1 MSKLIAIDGVDASG
15 KQTHTELLTKRLIE
29 DGYKVKKISFPD
41 YDSPSSALVKMYLS
55 GEFGKNPY
63 DVNAYAASSFFAAD
77 RFASYRMNWKKDY
90 EDKETIIIA
99 DRYTSSNMIHQAS
112 KLSDREEVNKFL
124 DWLYELEFKI
134 YGLPEPD
141 VTFFLDM
148 PVEYAKQLMQS
159 RENKFDKSQNKDI
172 HESNSDYLLKSYESA
187 LYVAKKL
194 NWTRIKCVL
203 DGRIRTIEEINNE
216 LYQKA
221 LEVF

>member
-1 MSKLIAIDGVDASG
+1 
-15 KQTHTELLTKRLIE
+15 
-29 DGYKVKKISFPD
+29 
-41 YDSPSSALVKMYLS
+41 
-55 GEFGKNPY
+55 
-63 DVNAYAASSFFAAD
+63 
-77 RFASYRMNWKKDY
+77 
-90 EDKETIIIA
+90 
-99 DRYTSSNMIHQAS
+99 MIHQAS
-112 KLSDREEVNKFL
+112 KISDREEVNKFL

-141 VTFFLDM
+141 ITFFLDM

-187 LYVAKKL
+187 CYIAKKL
-194 NWTRIKCVL
+194 GWAHIKCVL

-216 LYQKA
+216 LYQKT